1 LFSLTYDL
9 WIEIIDDVVEGHA
22 PLFETMH
29 QAAESLD
36 LSSALLEELKKEDI
50 LEIGTPEKR
59 FLLKIDFFEDKIEGF
74 MISLLAAEGLEI
86 FETIKAEAASDHGF
100 SLEDIEGYELEH
112 GLDMDEEIFA
122 EMEEGY
128 GIFVEMDDNG
138 ILFELEVF
146 NSQDLDNRRE
156 SNAAWEDEASAN

>member
-29 QAAESLD
+29 EAAESLD
-36 LSSALLEELKKEDI
+36 LSSALLDDLKKKGI
-50 LEIGTPEKR
+50 LEIGTSEER
-59 FLLKIDFFEDKIEGF
+59 LLLKIDFFEDKIEGF
-74 MISLLAAEGLEI
+74 MVSLLAAESLEI
-86 FETIKAEAASDHGF
+86 FETIKAEAVSDHGF
-100 SLEDIEGYELEH
+100 SLEDIEGYEVEH

-128 GIFVEMDDNG
+128 GIFVEMDEDG
-138 ILFELEVF
+138 ILFEQEVF
-146 NSQDLDNRRE
+146 NSQDLDNHRE
-156 SNAAWEDEASAN
+156 NDAAWGHEVPGN